1 MLYCFRHDFSV
12 LERLC
17 LYGCTIVEL
26 DTLVSCCPRL
36 RVLRVDGAMSGRDI
50 VIHSP
55 TLQEL
60 VLGTCKECRGIDI
73 VAPVLKQ
80 LTMEVHGSRDMNMFV
95 SAPLVEKVSWQ
106 WMYTGPGPVLGSWL
120 LRCLSLETTKSY
132 GERVSKGACLQVQQ
146 MPRGHVC
153 PWTCVHP

>member
-1 MLYCFRHDFSV
+1 V

-80 LTMEVHGSRDMNMFV
+80 LTMEVHGSRDMNMLV
-95 SAPLVEKVSWQ
+95 SAPLVEKVSWRR
-106 WMYTGPGPVLGSWL
+106 MYTGPDLVPGFWVLQS
-120 LRCLSLETTKSY
+120 LSLETMKSY
-132 GERVSKGACLQVQQ
+132 GDTCLQVQQ
-146 MPRGHVC
+146 MPRGHVLSLDMS
-153 PWTCVHP
+153 TSVSLLS